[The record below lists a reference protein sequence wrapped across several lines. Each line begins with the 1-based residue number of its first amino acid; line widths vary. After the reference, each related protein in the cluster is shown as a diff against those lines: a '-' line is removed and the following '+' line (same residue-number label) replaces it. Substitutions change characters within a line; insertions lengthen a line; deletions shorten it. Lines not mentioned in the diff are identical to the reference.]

1 MTYRLKNLSAVV
13 LTLCAGF
20 QAQAQGLQLLPSAA
34 IATSSQAQSQADF
47 IVAIVNSEPITN
59 TEVRREAQRVLQQFA
74 QQRRPQPD
82 GKTLTASVLES
93 LIGIRV
99 QLQLARDSGIRV
111 EEAAID
117 QAEQSI
123 ASQNQVDAAELRRRV
138 ARDGMSVAQF
148 RSQLRDQIL
157 LQRLR
162 ERDVEAKVRV
172 SDPDVDQYL
181 REQQT
186 SPDITTLQINLA
198 QVLIAVPE
206 TATAVQQDA
215 LKMRAQRALDRVR
228 AGEDFTAL
236 VREFSDVTDPG
247 VGGQLGLR
255 TADRYPPLFLDA
267 VLPLSVGEV
276 APLVRSPA
284 GFHILKMVEKINP
297 AMPTTAVIQSH
308 ARHILLVPGAN
319 RSETA
324 AREQLGD
331 FKKRVLT
338 GQADF
343 AALARDNSQDGSA
356 AQGGDLGWA
365 SPGMFV
371 PEFEDAMN
379 RLAPGDVS
387 DPLVSR
393 FGVHLI
399 QLLERRKA
407 SLSQA
412 EQRES
417 TRAMLREKKF
427 EEAYKTWLQDLRGR
441 AYIEMR
447 EPAL

>member
-1 MTYRLKNLSAVV
+1 
-13 LTLCAGF
+13 
-20 QAQAQGLQLLPSAA
+20 
-34 IATSSQAQSQADF
+34 
-47 IVAIVNSEPITN
+47 
-59 TEVRREAQRVLQQFA
+59 
-74 QQRRPQPD
+74 
-82 GKTLTASVLES
+82 
-93 LIGIRV
+93 
-99 QLQLARDSGIRV
+99 
-111 EEAAID
+111 
-117 QAEQSI
+117 
-123 ASQNQVDAAELRRRV
+123 
-138 ARDGMSVAQF
+138 
-148 RSQLRDQIL
+148 
-157 LQRLR
+157 
-162 ERDVEAKVRV
+162 
-172 SDPDVDQYL
+172 
-181 REQQT
+181 
-186 SPDITTLQINLA
+186 
-198 QVLIAVPE
+198 
-206 TATAVQQDA
+206 
-215 LKMRAQRALDRVR
+215 
-228 AGEDFTAL
+228 
-236 VREFSDVTDPG
+236 
-247 VGGQLGLR
+247 
-255 TADRYPPLFLDA
+255 
-267 VLPLSVGEV
+267 
-276 APLVRSPA
+276 
-284 GFHILKMVEKINP
+284 
-297 AMPTTAVIQSH
+297 MPTTAVIQSH